1 MSNKFFVLTER
12 DPEDGQILIIGV
24 ADSLENAD
32 KIMSEYY
39 KEFKITRFKD
49 VRDSGIEWYKD
60 IQLTDIYGCTYEYTC
75 TLQSFTLNN
84 A

>member
-1 MSNKFFVLTER
+1 MLNKVFVLTER

-32 KIMSEYY
+32 KLMLDYY
-39 KEFKITRFKD
+39 RQFTVTRFKD

-60 IQLTDIYGCTYEYTC
+60 VELTDINGYTYKYTC
-75 TLQSFTLNN
+75 TLQSFTINIS
-84 A
+84 